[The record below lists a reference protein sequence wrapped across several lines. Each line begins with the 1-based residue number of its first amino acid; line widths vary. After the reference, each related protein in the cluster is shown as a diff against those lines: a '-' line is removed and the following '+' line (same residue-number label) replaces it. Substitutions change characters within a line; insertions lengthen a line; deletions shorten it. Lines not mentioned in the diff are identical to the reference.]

1 MEDMN
6 PANFIKQIL
15 GRQVSV
21 VLSTGSEFIGRLVCL
36 DGFMNVALEQCE
48 EKMQGKPVAK
58 YGDVFLRGN
67 NGNKVFDVC
76 VLVVVQVTRII

>member
-15 GRQVSV
+15 GRQVLV
-21 VLSTGSEFIGRLVCL
+21 TLSTGSEFTGRLVCL

-48 EKMQGKPVAK
+48 EKIDGKTIAK

-67 NGNKVFDVC
+67 NGIF
-76 VLVVVQVTRII
+76 

>member
-1 MEDMN
+1 MEDLN
-6 PANFIKQIL
+6 PANYIKQIL

-21 VLSTGSEFIGRLVCL
+21 ALSTGSEFVGRLVCL

-48 EKMQGKPVAK
+48 ERIAGKAIAK

-67 NGNKVFDVC
+67 NGM
-76 VLVVVQVTRII
+76 LEPALY